1 MKNIKVLR
9 QEKEF
14 SVIADRDYL
23 KKAISEPRYEKVMEY
38 SNKEMPLP
46 GFSAEE
52 AEILVDY
59 IIAIN
64 EDRTKNK
71 NQ

>member
-1 MKNIKVLR
+1 VL
-9 QEKEF
+9 
-14 SVIADRDYL
+14 
-23 KKAISEPRYEKVMEY
+23 EY
-38 SNKEMPLP
+38 SNKEMPIP
-46 GFSAEE
+46 GFSEEE